1 MIGTIK
7 KYFVFSVA
15 LLLSPLSVM
24 AGTPVYT
31 AKFEL
36 VFSKDPSCQLIDFK
50 TGKKVEDGKG
60 NLAVNKSE
68 ITWTAS
74 CLLKL
79 PKTISYCTISSQEVS
94 NFDAFVSLQTNY
106 HKEVLR
112 SKIISDSDINPDFG
126 EFKVHYLCF
135 E

>member
-1 MIGTIK
+1 MIRPIVRNSIWGLALFICQ
-7 KYFVFSVA
+7 FSA
-15 LLLSPLSVM
+15 TASQPI
-24 AGTPVYT
+24 YT

-36 VFSKDPSCQLIDFK
+36 FFSKDPSCQLIDFK
-50 TGKKVEDGKG
+50 SGKPIEQGKG

-74 CLLKL
+74 CLLRL
-79 PKTISYCTISSQEVS
+79 PKTISYCVISSQEVT
-94 NFDAFVSLQTNY
+94 NFDAFVSLQTHY
-106 HKEVLR
+106 HKKVLR

-126 EFKVHYLCF
+126 EYKVHYLCF